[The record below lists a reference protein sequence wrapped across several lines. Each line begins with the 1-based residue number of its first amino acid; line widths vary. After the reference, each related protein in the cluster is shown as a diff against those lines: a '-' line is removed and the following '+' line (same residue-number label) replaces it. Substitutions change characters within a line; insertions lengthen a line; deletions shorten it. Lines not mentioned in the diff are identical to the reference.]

1 MKDPRSVSVRLGCS
15 CLCPLNILCYRDDL
29 SLVTYTDRDHYP
41 ERSRIMK
48 RLWHGTAHSSVPCA
62 KYADDVLSCTPP
74 LVPHDGGSRN
84 LPNIICA

>member
-1 MKDPRSVSVRLGCS
+1 MKDS
-15 CLCPLNILCYRDDL
+15 RDDL

-62 KYADDVLSCTPP
+62 KYTDDVLEFVLRWSKRLTT
-74 LVPHDGGSRN
+74 LFSTVHSG
-84 LPNIICA
+84 L